1 MDGIGVVGALEG
13 VVAAVGEGFLA
24 AGPADV
30 VFCGGVF
37 EFGFGFVVS
46 GQMASRKCRLKRGRK
61 TSLT

>member
-37 EFGFGFVVS
+37 EFGFCCTCQRMFERSKDDCQVG
-46 GQMASRKCRLKRGRK
+46 CT